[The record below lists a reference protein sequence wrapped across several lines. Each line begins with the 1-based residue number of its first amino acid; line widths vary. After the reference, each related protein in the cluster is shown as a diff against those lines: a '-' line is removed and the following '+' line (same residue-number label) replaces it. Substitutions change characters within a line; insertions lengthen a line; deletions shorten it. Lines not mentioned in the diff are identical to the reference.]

1 MSFLTQIQTY
11 IRRHELLCHDGFYV
25 VALSGGADSVALLRA
40 LTALGYRV
48 EAAHCNFQLRGEES
62 RRDEN
67 FCVELCRQLGIT
79 LHRIHFDTLTY
90 ASLHKLSVE
99 MAARDLRYRY
109 FEQLREDLGA
119 DDICVAH
126 HRDDQ
131 VETVLLNLVRGT
143 GLTGLQGMRPRNGH
157 ILRPML
163 GVTRRQVLDFLD
175 TLHQSYVTDST
186 NLEADVQ
193 RNKLRLNIIPLLENL
208 NPAAK
213 ENICRMT
220 ENLGEVQQV
229 VDAALRQATKAV
241 LRSDGGIDLERL
253 CREPSPSY
261 LLWTLLAPLGFN
273 RTQVAEMLPAKQ
285 TDGILSGQTGTP
297 RQGTQW
303 QSADCLALVD
313 RGVLYLV
320 DRQTWETPLATLRLP
335 EPGTYIY
342 SLPQPEPQASAQP
355 EPQAKTHDL
364 PDRAQT
370 GQQNSLAP
378 LRYTLSQVRF
388 RLSVQQLDTDYS
400 IDPSPFT
407 AQLDASKVRFPLTL
421 RPIAEGDRFVPFGM
435 RGSKLVSNFL
445 TDQKVSPMDRHHQL
459 VLTDASGDIVWL
471 VGKRI
476 SGRHAIHPSDP
487 QDMLVVTL
495 DH

>member
-48 EAAHCNFQLRGEES
+48 DAAHCNFQLRGEES

-67 FCVELCRQLGIT
+67 FCVELCQQLGIT

-119 DDICVAH
+119 DGICVAH

-175 TLHQSYVTDST
+175 TLHQPYVTDST
-186 NLEADVQ
+186 NLEDDVQ

-273 RTQVAEMLPAKQ
+273 RTQVAEILATRRAGGLP
-285 TDGILSGQTGTP
+285 GGQAVP
-297 RQGTQW
+297 SRRASKW
-303 QSADCLALVD
+303 QSTHYLALVD
-313 RGVLYLV
+313 RNVLYLA
-320 DRQTWETPLATLRLP
+320 DRQEWDKPIEMLRLP
-335 EPGTYIY
+335 EAGTYIY
-342 SLPQPEPQASAQP
+342 TLPQPGLRIAAASG
-355 EPQAKTHDL
+355 TGDL
-364 PDRAQT
+364 NQT
-370 GQQNSLAP
+370 EMWGGVVL
-378 LRYTLSQVRF
+378 LSQPAAEI
-388 RLSVQQLDTDYS
+388 RLRVTIQQVDAHYP
-400 IDPSPFT
+400 IDPSPLT
-407 AQLDASKVRFPLTL
+407 AQLDASKVRFPLCL

-435 RGSKLVSNFL
+435 RGSKLVSDFL
-445 TDQKVSPMDRHHQL
+445 TDQKVSPMDRHRQL
-459 VLTDASGDIVWL
+459 VLTDVSGEIVWL